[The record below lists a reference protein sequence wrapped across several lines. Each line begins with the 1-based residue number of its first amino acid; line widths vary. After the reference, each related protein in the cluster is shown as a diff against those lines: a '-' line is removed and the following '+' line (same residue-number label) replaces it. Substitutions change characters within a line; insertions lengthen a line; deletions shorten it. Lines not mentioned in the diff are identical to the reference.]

1 FKVLHASTEAEIDQA
16 FTAFSQTRA
25 GVLIVGADTLFAGYA
40 AQLGALSIRTSVP
53 AIFDFQ
59 PFVENGGLASYGG
72 SIIDTYL
79 LAGGYVGRILKGE
92 KPSQIPVQ
100 QTTKVKLIINLKTA
114 KALGIEVS
122 PTLLATADE
131 VIE

>member
-1 FKVLHASTEAEIDQA
+1 M
-16 FTAFSQTRA
+16 
-25 GVLIVGADTLFAGYA
+25 
-40 AQLGALSIRTSVP
+40 
-53 AIFDFQ
+53 
-59 PFVENGGLASYGG
+59 
-72 SIIDTYL
+72 
-79 LAGGYVGRILKGE
+79 AGGYVGRILKGE
-92 KPSQIPVQ
+92 KPSQLPVQ